1 MTVSCASSLS
11 ANLFR
16 HVLMSRAWKVLLV
29 TSAAVYVV
37 VLDVT
42 IVNIAFP
49 DLSDSFG
56 DTPPHILAWVIS
68 GYSIAFAACLLAAGR
83 IADRY
88 GRRWAFFR
96 GLAIFTVASV
106 ACGLSPGPQWLIAAR
121 VIQAAGGALL
131 FPASLAL
138 VLPEFPVGR
147 RSAAIGIWGAIGG
160 IAAATGPSL
169 GSVLVELASWRAVF
183 FVNGP
188 VALAAWLFGRRI
200 LVESAD
206 PEAQG
211 LPDIVGALVGAA
223 AVAALTLGIAQG
235 DEWGYADFRVLAAF
249 ALAVIL
255 GSLFV
260 RRSAR
265 HPSPILDLAL
275 FRLRF
280 FTVANL
286 ATFFFSI
293 GFFAMLFVNINFLTR
308 VWGYSILTAGLAFTP
323 GPLTAA
329 AFAGPAGRL
338 ADRIGHARVVPPG
351 AALFVAGILVNVIY
365 IEPEPAYWR
374 VYFPASLLV
383 GAGVG
388 LTIAT
393 ISSASNAF
401 LPPQRFAM
409 GSAFHVTVRQIGAA
423 LGIAIAVAILGQTL
437 GTSLPSGQVQSAM
450 AAFDRAWSTLAA
462 FVVLSGLIM
471 IAAYPRPSAVHF
483 SAALETATGPG
494 RPDQS

>member
-1 MTVSCASSLS
+1 
-11 ANLFR
+11 
-16 HVLMSRAWKVLLV
+16 MSRPWKVLLV
-29 TSAAVYVV
+29 TSMAVYLV

-49 DLSDSFG
+49 DLSQSFPK
-56 DTPPHILAWVIS
+56 THPATLAWILS
-68 GYSIAFAACLLAAGR
+68 GYSIAFAACLLTAGR
-83 IADRY
+83 IADQY
-88 GRRWAFFR
+88 GRRRAFFG
-96 GLAIFTVASV
+96 GLAIFTVASI
-106 ACGLSPGPQWLIAAR
+106 ACGLSPSPQFLISAR
-121 VIQAAGGALL
+121 VIQAIGGALL

-138 VLPEFPVGR
+138 LLPEFPVER

-169 GSVLVELASWRAVF
+169 GSVLVEWSGWRAVF
-183 FVNGP
+183 FVNAP

-200 LVESAD
+200 LAESAD
-206 PEAQG
+206 PNATG
-211 LPDIVGALVGAA
+211 LPDLVGAFIGA
-223 AVAALTLGIAQG
+223 VAVAALTLGIAYSDQ
-235 DEWGYADFRVLAAF
+235 WGYDSRLLVTFAVAAVSG
-249 ALAVIL
+249 LI
-255 GSLFV
+255 FV

-265 HPSPILDLAL
+265 HPSPVLDLKL
-275 FRLRF
+275 FRQRF

-286 ATFFFSI
+286 ANFLFSI

-338 ADRIGHARVVPPG
+338 ADRIGHARVILPG
-351 AALFVAGILVNVIY
+351 AVLFFVGILIY
-365 IEPEPAYWR
+365 ILYIDPEPAYWP

-393 ISSASNAF
+393 ITSASNAF

-423 LGIAIAVAILGQTL
+423 LGIAIAVAILGQALDASPAL
-437 GTSLPSGQVQSAM
+437 GQTQGAM
-450 AAFDRAWSTLAA
+450 AAFDRAWSTIAA
-462 FVVLSGLIM
+462 FVIVSGIIM
-471 IAAYPRPSAVHF
+471 FAAYPRP
-483 SAALETATGPG
+483 AALREAEGAKAFAAAEG
-494 RPDQS
+494 QIG